1 MDNAASPPVRK
12 KILVVDDNPD
22 IRRLIRLS
30 LEDPYEI
37 LEAEDGESA
46 MAMVRQQLPSLVI
59 LDIMMPG
66 ALDGLQVLQAIK
78 QAPELQHILVVML
91 TARGQSSDFQ
101 FGMQKG
107 ADAYFV
113 KPFSPLVLLQ
123 WISSRI

>member
-66 ALDGLQVLQAIK
+66 ALDGLQVLQTIK

>member
-1 MDNAASPPVRK
+1 MDNAARPPVRK

>member
-1 MDNAASPPVRK
+1 MDNSVSSPARK

-22 IRRLIRLS
+22 IRRLLRLS

-37 LEAEDGESA
+37 LEAEDGPSA
-46 MAMVRQQLPSLVI
+46 LALVRQHLPGLVI

-66 ALDGLQVLQAIK
+66 AIDGLQVLERIK
-78 QAPELQHILVVML
+78 QTPELQHILVIML
-91 TARGQSSDFQ
+91 TARGQSRDFQ

>member
-1 MDNAASPPVRK
+1 MDNAASSPVHK

-30 LEDPYEI
+30 LENPYEI
-37 LEAEDGESA
+37 LEAEDGETA
-46 MAMVRQQLPSLVI
+46 MAMVRQHMPSLVI

-66 ALDGLQVLQAIK
+66 AYDGLQVLKAIK
-78 QAPELQHILVVML
+78 KAPELQHILVVML

-101 FGMQKG
+101 FGMQTG